1 MYDVSVVMGLVD
13 YIPVILF
20 GITAWILQKDLYG
33 KMCRGAF
40 ALFAA
45 GTIEIFTAGFLMATW
60 KLLYAAQ
67 VCDFEIFNHMM
78 MPLQSMGWVLTAVA
92 LIIMLSG
99 KGKATA
105 ALAVPPVFSG
115 SMVFVGMMVVGLGT
129 VCACLSILAVKLKKK
144 LPVVLFVLSFV
155 FYMGMGYMASRDSTS
170 AAVNWIEQSLNCAG
184 QALLL
189 GGVWLM
195 HKAGLAE
202 EAKA

>member
-33 KMCRGAF
+33 RMCRGTF

-45 GTIEIFTAGFLMATW
+45 GTIEIFTAGFLKATW
-60 KLLYAAQ
+60 KLLYAAG

-78 MPLQSMGWVLTAVA
+78 MPLQSLGWVLTGVS
-92 LIIMLSG
+92 LIIMLTRKG
-99 KGKATA
+99 KGKCA

-129 VCACLSILAVKLKKK
+129 VCACLSILAVKLQKK
-144 LPVVLFVLSFV
+144 LPVVLFILSFV

-189 GGVWLM
+189 GGVWMM

-202 EAKA
+202 KE